1 MEIYEALDQ
10 LPATL
15 PYPVVT
21 IGIFDGVH
29 RGHQFIFRRVVDRAR
44 EVEGTSLAVT
54 FRPSPR
60 QVLKPDVS
68 PDLLTAFPKKL
79 EIMGQMGLDVALIIP
94 FTQSFSLTPPEDFI
108 TEMLHRRVGARE
120 LFVGH
125 DFAFGRDRMGTIAFL
140 ESEAEKLGIPV
151 TVVGP
156 LKWGG
161 EPVSSSTIRE
171 ALRTGDPR
179 RAAELL
185 GRPYSL
191 TGKVV
196 GGYQE
201 GRVMGFPTANVQLS
215 EEVLVPAYGVYA
227 VRARWHGKWHDGVA
241 NIGISPTLPDRPLRL
256 EVHLFDFTATLYDEV
271 LEVAFFVRLR
281 DELRFPSVEALTDQI
296 RRDAEQAR
304 ALLAELPAV
313 TEGLLDDQEPADS

>member
-1 MEIYEALDQ
+1 
-10 LPATL
+10 
-15 PYPVVT
+15 
-21 IGIFDGVH
+21 
-29 RGHQFIFRRVVDRAR
+29 
-44 EVEGTSLAVT
+44 LAVT

-94 FTQSFSLTPPEDFI
+94 FTESFSLTPPEDFI

-125 DFAFGRDRMGTIAFL
+125 DFAFGKDRTGTIAFL

-161 EPVSSSTIRE
+161 EPVSSSSIRE

-304 ALLAELPAV
+304 ALLAELPAA
-313 TEGLLDDQEPADS
+313 TEGLVDDQEPADS